1 MSSVSTSWPHP
12 YPETYQPLGLKGQM
26 PRSNPAL
33 PFDGLGWSNNKV
45 AGGAVTHEDVLW
57 TLRPP
62 KV

>member
-1 MSSVSTSWPHP
+1 
-12 YPETYQPLGLKGQM
+12 LGLKGQM

-45 AGGAVTHEDVLW
+45 VGGAVTHEDVLW